1 VENLRLKT
9 IKDHKKLYGDTIVN
23 TTHFIKKSVMVPLQT
38 DEEGIQVEPQNQE
51 HPFMRGIMSF
61 DDYNYKQ
68 YNQYVLI
75 EEPYESARKRQIQQE
90 RKEF

>member
-1 VENLRLKT
+1 
-9 IKDHKKLYGDTIVN
+9 
-23 TTHFIKKSVMVPLQT
+23 MVPLQT